1 VSRRTALIAILTAVL
16 VSACTGKGAAPRR
29 SPTLTPQPPA
39 GLLPVTDYNDLCGGP
54 ACAPRGAVPGSLRR
68 PLHLPTLASGGEC
81 PASDPH
87 SISKQF
93 GGALGRGPVYPIIP
107 FTKGVPGDLAFEYPP
122 SKLSIFAGSDWG
134 GQKVLWVIRRTYT
147 GPVLIRGRQLDGPH
161 ALGFDGESRAYSE
174 LQIPPGTGAE
184 EGNPGGWGGTTSE
197 VRLKAPGCYAFQ
209 IDGTTFSS
217 VVVFRAILS
226 AVRS

>member
-1 VSRRTALIAILTAVL
+1 MSRRTALIAIMTAVL
-16 VSACTGKGAAPRR
+16 VPACTGKSPTAGR
-29 SPTLTPQPPA
+29 SPTATRQSPA

-54 ACAPRGAVPGSLRR
+54 ACAPQGTVPGSLRR
-68 PLHLPTLASGGEC
+68 PLHLPTMPIGEEC
-81 PASDPH
+81 PAAAPH
-87 SISKQF
+87 TVSRQF
-93 GGALGRGPVYPIIP
+93 GGALGQGPVYPIIP

-122 SKLSIFAGSDWG
+122 SRLSIFAGSDWV
-134 GQKVLWVIRRTYT
+134 GQKVLWVIRSTYT
-147 GPVLIRGRQLDGPH
+147 GPVLIRGRQIDGPD
-161 ALGFDGESRAYSE
+161 ALGFDGEQRPYDE

-184 EGNPGGWGGTTSE
+184 EGNREGWGGTTSE

-217 VVVFRAILS
+217 AVVFRAILS